1 MGISFFFRIF
11 ATYFIRG
18 AMKTVKII
26 VFLLFLGYFGRGNA
40 QELNM
45 VVQVN
50 AAQVQTTERRVFET
64 LQSAIFEFM
73 NARRWTTFNFS
84 PVERIEGSL
93 TLVIQRHDLSTN
105 EISGTLSVQVRRPVW
120 NSTYNSVLLNFIDR
134 DISFQYTEGDPLLF
148 ADGAIHSNL
157 TAILAFYAN
166 IAIGL
171 TFSSFGRDAGQPFFD
186 RAMDIVMRC
195 QDLPAAESMGW
206 RSSSRNTA
214 NRFWLAENFTNG
226 NLRELHDVHFVYHR
240 RGMDQMYQDQAAA
253 RQGILQSLEILQRV
267 NRTRPNLLF
276 RQIFFDAKSDEIVN
290 IFRVATL
297 DEKNRLITLMRELD
311 PSNLNKYQSILG

>member
-1 MGISFFFRIF
+1 
-11 ATYFIRG
+11 
-18 AMKTVKII
+18 MKIVKII
-26 VFLLFLGYFGRGNA
+26 VFLLCLIRFGLGQA

-50 AAQVQTTERRVFET
+50 AAQIQTSERRVFET

-73 NARRWTTFNFS
+73 NGRRWTTFNFS

-93 TLVIQRHDLSTN
+93 TLVIQRHDPQTN

-120 NSTYNSVLLNFIDR
+120 NTTYNSVLLNFIDR
-134 DISFQYTEGDPLLF
+134 DITFQYAEGDALQH
-148 ADGAIHSNL
+148 AEGTIHSNL
-157 TAILAFYAN
+157 SAILAFYAN

-171 TFSSFGRDAGQPFFD
+171 SFNSFGRDAGMQFFD

-195 QDLPAAESMGW
+195 QDMPSGEAMGW
-206 RSSSRNTA
+206 RSSSRNPA
-214 NRFWLAENFTNG
+214 NRYWLAENLTNG
-226 NLRELHDVHFVYHR
+226 NLREIHEVYFLYHR
-240 RGMDQMYQDQAAA
+240 RGMDQMYQDQRAA
-253 RQGILQSLEILQRV
+253 RQAILQSLEILQRV
-267 NRTRPNLLF
+267 NRIRPNLLF

-290 IFRVATL
+290 IFQMATI
-297 DEKNRLITLMRELD
+297 DEKNRLITLVRELD